1 MDVLPLLTLICLTL
15 AADAPLGPGDHVR
28 HLQVDGFDRSYLVHV
43 PPQYDP
49 QKPASVVLAY
59 HGAFNNGTIM
69 VLFSG
74 LNRKADKAGFVVV
87 YPEGT
92 GKGPVLFFN
101 PDRKPRKGWPDDVR
115 FTDKL
120 LDDLA
125 TVVNVDPKRVYAT
138 GVSNGGM
145 MCYRLA
151 ADLSQR
157 IAAIAP
163 VAGTMTFSE
172 CKPARPVS
180 IIHFHGTKDQF
191 VPLEGKKGVI
201 IQFRPIDKIM
211 RAWAAIDGCPTTPK
225 LELLPDKANDGTRV
239 TRTTYGPGKEG
250 SEVVLYTIENGG
262 HTWPGRNPGFQFLG
276 KSTQDISANDLIWDF
291 FQRHPMK

>member
-1 MDVLPLLTLICLTL
+1 MNLLPLLTMTLLTL
-15 AADAPLGPGDHVR
+15 AADAPLAAGDHVR
-28 HLQVDGFDRSYLVHV
+28 HLQVEGFDRTYLVHI

-49 QKPASVVLAY
+49 QKPTSVVLAF

-69 VLFSG
+69 MLFSG
-74 LNRKADKAGFVVV
+74 LNRKADKAGFIAV

-92 GKGPVLFFN
+92 GKGPLLFFN
-101 PDRKPRKGWPDDVR
+101 PNRKPRKGWPSDVR

-125 TVVNVDPKRVYAT
+125 TIVTVDPKRVFAT
-138 GVSNGGM
+138 GISNGGM

-163 VAGTMTFSE
+163 VSGAMTFTD
-172 CKPARPVS
+172 CQPDRPVS
-180 IIHFHGTKDQF
+180 IIHFHGTADPL
-191 VPLEGKKGVI
+191 VPLEGKQGAI
-201 IQFRPIDKIM
+201 LNFRPVDETM
-211 RAWAAIDGCPTTPK
+211 QAWARLDGCPSVPK
-225 LELLPDKANDGTRV
+225 IESLPDKADDGTRV

-262 HTWPGRNPGFQFLG
+262 HSWPGRNSGFGLLG

-291 FQRHPMK
+291 FQRHPMQ